1 LTIASVVDDGACV
14 PREGDAMAGSVPAKR
29 DSRGSDPASGWQVPC
44 ERFVAELKLA
54 ASVALHLE
62 ASQSAGETPDGV
74 RLDLRVH
81 GDIDGPML
89 NGKVPSLSAHML
101 VDVDGVGTLE
111 VRAPF
116 VLSDGAVLEIE
127 ATVRYD
133 FGPDGYRRA
142 AAGDLPDSVV
152 AGCLRFLTGHPRY
165 QWVNRAV
172 CLGVGR
178 LDSREKRIDYD
189 VFVVEPKLLPG
200 SASKVATGAA
210 PDTPI
215 EASLYERLGG
225 RDRIGRIVDHFVDGL
240 DTNVRLNRQNPR
252 IAIARSRVNQADR
265 KRKVADLLCKL
276 TGGPCDYTGALR
288 EAHAPIALSEAD
300 WAIGGEELVK
310 ALNKQ
315 NVKKTDQ
322 DELLA
327 MIETLKS
334 DIVQRR

>member
-1 LTIASVVDDGACV
+1 
-14 PREGDAMAGSVPAKR
+14 MAGFLPANR
-29 DSRGSDPASGWQVPC
+29 DSRGSDPVSRPEGPC
-44 ERFVAELKLA
+44 ERFVPELKLA

-62 ASQSAGETPDGV
+62 ASQSAGEAPDGV

-116 VLSDGAVLEIE
+116 VLNDGAVLEIE

-133 FGPDGYRRA
+133 FGPDGYRKA

-172 CLGVGR
+172 CLGVGK
-178 LDSREKRIDYD
+178 LDSRKKRIDYD
-189 VFVVEPKLLPG
+189 VFVVKPGMLPA
-200 SASKVATGAA
+200 SASKMATGVPPDAA
-210 PDTPI
+210 I
-215 EASLYERLGG
+215 ETSLYERLGG
-225 RDRIGRIVDHFVDGL
+225 RNRIGRIVNDFVDGL
-240 DTNVRLNRQNPR
+240 DTNVQLNRQNPR
-252 IAIARSRVNQADR
+252 IAIARSRVNPADR

-276 TGGPCDYTGALR
+276 TEGPCEYGGGLR
-288 EAHAPIALSEAD
+288 EAHAPMGLTDAD
-300 WAIGGEELVK
+300 WAIGGEELVN
-310 ALNKQ
+310 ALNRNK
-315 NVKKTDQ
+315 VKKTDQ
-322 DELLA
+322 DELLS
-327 MIETLKS
+327 MIERLKP
-334 DIVQRR
+334 DIVQGR